1 MSSKGDR
8 PFVLPPGGIS
18 EKHLNIGEGKNKP
31 QRIERIGVK

>member
-18 EKHLNIGEGKNKP
+18 RHLNIGEGKNKP